1 MQIRENLNF
10 FEKAIDKR
18 EKVWYTIK
26 VITSCSGGI
35 AQLAR
40 AIGSYPIG
48 RGFKSNFR
56 YQHKADVVNNKICLM
71 IRPVG
76 QAVKTPPFH
85 GGNSSSILLR
95 VTKNKKENAMRSLFL
110 FFMSCPRMRTRQL
123 ARGDFFFYLF
133 FEKVGVISL
142 FVCCQLRHQKRGF
155 WCVRSICYGSPYATN
170 PNYFVN
176 RNWFGFVF

>member
-1 MQIRENLNF
+1 MLTN
-10 FEKAIDKR
+10 EKRFDILTKSR
-18 EKVWYTIK
+18 
-26 VITSCSGGI
+26 GGI

-95 VTKNKKENAMRSLFL
+95 VTIRNKSELFRQSKLVRICFLLRVSKLNQKNLESNHFGRSRDSFVLSVVCTQRRF
-110 FFMSCPRMRTRQL
+110 
-123 ARGDFFFYLF
+123 RGLGQIVS
-133 FEKVGVISL
+133 KV
-142 FVCCQLRHQKRGF
+142 CKPQ
-155 WCVRSICYGSPYATN
+155 
-170 PNYFVN
+170 
-176 RNWFGFVF
+176 

>member
-1 MQIRENLNF
+1 MKIQYVFCKYEKIWNF

-95 VTKNKKENAMRSLFL
+95 VTIRNKSELF
-110 FFMSCPRMRTRQL
+110 RQSKL
-123 ARGDFFFYLF
+123 
-133 FEKVGVISL
+133 
-142 FVCCQLRHQKRGF
+142 
-155 WCVRSICYGSPYATN
+155 VRFCFLKHKWNTK
-170 PNYFVN
+170 
-176 RNWFGFVF
+176 

>member
-1 MQIRENLNF
+1 M
-10 FEKAIDKR
+10 
-18 EKVWYTIK
+18 
-26 VITSCSGGI
+26 
-35 AQLAR
+35 AR

-95 VTKNKKENAMRSLFL
+95 VTIRNKSELFRQSKLVRFCFLLRVSKLNQKNLESNHFGRSRDSF
-110 FFMSCPRMRTRQL
+110 
-123 ARGDFFFYLF
+123 
-133 FEKVGVISL
+133 VISV
-142 FVCCQLRHQKRGF
+142 VCTQRIFRGLGIPQQVEIGSGNGYKKPKPNRLRSVIAQDTACQ
-155 WCVRSICYGSPYATN
+155 
-170 PNYFVN
+170 
-176 RNWFGFVF
+176 